1 MAEWEQNHRDRKAK
15 RKRKVLG
22 LPSDDDPVNQINNN
36 HHHDQGFR
44 SIEND
49 SKRRQEALERYGA
62 FRFRSID

>member
-22 LPSDDDPVNQINNN
+22 LPSDGDDPENQINNN
-36 HHHDQGFR
+36 HHHESFR

-49 SKRRQEALERYGA
+49 SKRRQEALERLV
-62 FRFRSID
+62 